1 MVADGGGWWWMVV
14 GCLAGSLAPS
24 FPKFYSYLCTEKNRK
39 KRRPDYSKNRE
50 FEMYKFP
57 Q

>member
-1 MVADGGGWWWMVV
+1 MADGGGWWWMVV